1 MARGRVVGIKDVA
14 REAGV
19 SITTVSHALSG
30 KGRLPEETR
39 VRVQRV
45 AAALGYTPNVA
56 ARSLAGGKT
65 GLLATYVSLPG
76 DAPLAFLEID
86 YYVDLIDAAVAA
98 AVERGYALVVAPT
111 TAGEETWA
119 RLPLDGVIVIDPAE
133 GDASLASVRDRGVS
147 LVLIGRDLH
156 GSPDDVVVQNDREAA
171 TRTVLDHLAA
181 RGGER
186 VALAS
191 LATYESF
198 TEDAL
203 AAYRAWCEER
213 GRPPI
218 PVTAEAE
225 SAADVARLRE
235 TAEALVRA
243 PDRPDAVFC
252 LYERLGVEVLR
263 AARANGVRVPDDL
276 LVAAIAEVGLAETAD
291 PPLTTLEI
299 NPAEL
304 GATAADLLMDLVEG
318 LPVASVC
325 DVPTRLVPR
334 ASTARGTGSSSAP

>member
-1 MARGRVVGIKDVA
+1 MVRGRVIGIKDVA

-39 VRVQRV
+39 ARVQQV
-45 AAALGYTPNVA
+45 AAALGYTPNAA

-98 AVERGYALVVAPT
+98 AVERGYAFVVAPT

-119 RLPLDGVIVIDPAE
+119 RLPLDGVIVIDPAD
-133 GDASLASVRDRGVS
+133 GDPSLAAVRERGVS

-156 GSPDDVVVQNDREAA
+156 GHPDDVVVENDREAG
-171 TRTVLDHLAA
+171 TRLLLEHLVE
-181 RGGER
+181 RGGRR
-186 VALAS
+186 VAIAS
-191 LATYESF
+191 LGAYESF
-198 TEDAL
+198 TEDAVT
-203 AAYRAWCEER
+203 AYRAWCRER
-213 GRPPI
+213 GQEPF
-218 PVTAEAE
+218 VLTAEGGSGTDHAAFRAAAE
-225 SAADVARLRE
+225 GFLRSSE
-235 TAEALVRA
+235 
-243 PDRPDAVFC
+243 RPDAVFC
-252 LYERLGVEVLR
+252 LYERLGVELLG
-263 AARANGVRVPDDL
+263 AARELGVGVPGEL
-276 LVAAIAEVGLAETAD
+276 LVATIAEVGLAEGTD

-299 NPAEL
+299 NQAEL

-318 LPVASVC
+318 LPVSSVR

-334 ASTARGTGSSSAP
+334 ASTAGG

>member
-39 VRVQRV
+39 VRVQQV
-45 AAALGYTPNVA
+45 AAALGYTPNAA

-76 DAPLAFLEID
+76 DAPLAFTEID
-86 YYVDLIDAAVAA
+86 YYVELIDAAVAA

-133 GDASLASVRDRGVS
+133 GDPSLAAVRERGVS

-156 GSPDDVVVQNDREAA
+156 GEPGDVVVENDRAA
-171 TRTVLDHLAA
+171 GTRSVLGHLVERGA
-181 RGGER
+181 RR
-186 VALAS
+186 VGIAS
-191 LATYESF
+191 FATYESF

-203 AAYRAWCEER
+203 AAYLAWCAER
-213 GRPPI
+213 GQEPF
-218 PVTAEAE
+218 VAMTEAA
-225 SAADVARLRE
+225 SAADQEGLRE
-235 TAEALVRA
+235 ASEAVLRA

-252 LYERLGVEVLR
+252 LYERLGIELLR
-263 AARANGVRVPDDL
+263 AADAHGVGVPDDL
-276 LVAAIAEVGLAETAD
+276 MVAAISEAGLAENAH

-299 NPAEL
+299 KPAEL
-304 GATAADLLMDLVEG
+304 GATAAGLLMDLVEG
-318 LPVASVC
+318 LPVSSVR

-334 ASTARGTGSSSAP
+334 GSTAR

>member
-1 MARGRVVGIKDVA
+1 MARGRSIGIKDVA

-39 VRVQRV
+39 ARVQQV

-65 GLLATYVSLPG
+65 GLLATYVSLPS

-119 RLPLDGVIVIDPAE
+119 RLPLDGVIVIDPAD
-133 GDASLASVRDRGVS
+133 GDPSLAAVRERDVS

-156 GSPDDVVVQNDREAA
+156 GRPDDVIVENDRAA
-171 TRTVLDHLAA
+171 GTRTVLDHLATQGA
-181 RGGER
+181 RR
-186 VALAS
+186 VGIAS
-191 LATYESF
+191 LGTYESF

-203 AAYRAWCEER
+203 AAYRAWCAER
-213 GRPPI
+213 GQAPI
-218 PVTAEAE
+218 VVTAEAG
-225 SAADVARLRE
+225 SANDQERLRAA
-235 TAEALVRA
+235 AEAMMRS

-252 LYERLGVEVLR
+252 LYERLGVEVIR
-263 AARANGVRVPDDL
+263 AASADAVAVPGDL
-276 LVAAIAEVGLAETAD
+276 LVAAIAEVGLAETTD

-299 NPAEL
+299 NQAEL
-304 GATAADLLMDLVEG
+304 GATAAGLLMDLVEG
-318 LPVASVC
+318 MPVASVR
-325 DVPTRLVPR
+325 DVPTRLEVR
-334 ASTARGTGSSSAP
+334 ASSSRAG

>member
-1 MARGRVVGIKDVA
+1 MARGRVIGIKDVA

-39 VRVQRV
+39 VRVQQV
-45 AAALGYTPNVA
+45 AATLGYTPNAA

-76 DAPLAFLEID
+76 DAPLAFTEID

-133 GDASLASVRDRGVS
+133 GDPSLAAVRERGVS

-156 GSPDDVVVQNDREAA
+156 GRLDDVVVENDREAG
-171 TRTVLDHLAA
+171 TRSVLDHLAVRGA
-181 RGGER
+181 RR
-186 VALAS
+186 VGIAS
-191 LATYESF
+191 LAIYESF

-203 AAYRAWCEER
+203 AAYLAWCAER
-213 GRPPI
+213 GQEPY
-218 PVTAEAE
+218 VTMAEVEA
-225 SAADVARLRE
+225 AADQEGLRE
-235 TAEALVRA
+235 AGEALLRS

-252 LYERLGVEVLR
+252 LYERLGIELLR
-263 AARANGVRVPDDL
+263 AAAEHGVAVPDDL
-276 LVAAIAEVGLAETAD
+276 LVAAIAEVGLAKTAE

-299 NPAEL
+299 NPAGL
-304 GATAADLLMDLVEG
+304 GATAAGLLMDLVEG
-318 LPVASVC
+318 LPVSSVR

-334 ASTARGTGSSSAP
+334 DSTARR

>member
-39 VRVQRV
+39 VRVQQV

-119 RLPLDGVIVIDPAE
+119 RLPLDGVIVIDPAD
-133 GDASLASVRDRGVS
+133 GDPSLASVRERGVS

-156 GSPDDVVVQNDREAA
+156 GSPDDVVVQNDRAA
-171 TRTVLDHLAA
+171 GTRTVLDHLAS
-181 RGGER
+181 RGAER
-186 VALAS
+186 VGLAS
-191 LATYESF
+191 LVTYESF

-203 AAYRAWCEER
+203 AAYRDWCAER
-213 GRPPI
+213 GQDPVV
-218 PVTAEAE
+218 VTAEART
-225 SAADVARLRE
+225 ATDQPPLRE
-235 TAEALVRA
+235 AAEAFLDA
-243 PDRPDAVFC
+243 PGRPDAVFC
-252 LYERLGVEVLR
+252 LYERLGVELLR
-263 AARANGVRVPDDL
+263 AARERGIAVPEDL
-276 LVAAIAEVGLAETAD
+276 LVAAIAEVGLAETTD

-299 NPAEL
+299 NQAEL
-304 GATAADLLMDLVEG
+304 GATAAGLLMDLVEG
-318 LPVASVC
+318 MPVASVL
-325 DVPTRLVPR
+325 DVRTRLTVR
-334 ASTARGTGSSSAP
+334 GSTGRGAGDPPT